1 MNESSLL
8 PKTSTIFQAANTLT
22 LGSCLAHFWL
32 SCIDW
37 MTRRKWQVA
46 LPILNFM
53 DVRNTCRN
61 RAGFTL
67 IEMMATLGVAAILM
81 AIAIPQ
87 FLSVLPGLRL
97 NDAARQVATDLQLAR
112 MRAISQNNSN
122 TVTFNTSTG
131 VYSSSLGSESYDIDQ
146 LYPGIALSAVTANP
160 VFTSR
165 GTAST
170 PATITLSNGS
180 TTKAVQVTAVGRV
193 RIP

>member
-1 MNESSLL
+1 MMN
-8 PKTSTIFQAANTLT
+8 I
-22 LGSCLAHFWL
+22 
-32 SCIDW
+32 
-37 MTRRKWQVA
+37 
-46 LPILNFM
+46 M
-53 DVRNTCRN
+53 DGTNYCRN

-67 IEMMATLGVAAILM
+67 IELMAAIGVAAILM
-81 AIAIPQ
+81 GIAIPK
-87 FLSVLPGLRL
+87 FMAVMPALRL

-112 MRAISQNNSN
+112 MRAISQNNTN

-131 VYSSSLGSESYDIDQ
+131 VYSFSLGSESYDIDQ

-180 TTKAVQVTAVGRV
+180 ATKQVQVTAVGRV